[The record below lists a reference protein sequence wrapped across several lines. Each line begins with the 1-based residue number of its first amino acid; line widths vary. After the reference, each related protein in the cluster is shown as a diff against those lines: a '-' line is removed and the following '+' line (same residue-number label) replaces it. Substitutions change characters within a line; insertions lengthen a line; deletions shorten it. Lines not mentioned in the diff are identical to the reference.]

1 MIMTSH
7 RMERLQLPQQNSVF
21 ILLITFLLVCFP
33 IFSQY
38 EKELELYKVEQDLT
52 KKASL
57 GIKLWGA
64 MHKNDIDSLKKISF
78 ELIFLGVAN
87 KNDFAIAVG
96 KRSLGSCLI
105 RSGEPDKGIKFLKES
120 LDYFERK
127 EDMALVT
134 EILNEIG
141 NGYLNKGLPLEAE
154 KYYLKSLKAGKD
166 SPEPSSLFLSE
177 INLGQAYIGMK
188 NYDKASAV
196 IQHYKSES
204 LKLGK
209 LEAVA
214 NAYALLGT
222 IEQQRRNIPLAMEY
236 FAKSADFGKRS
247 KSKAQIAHALNNMAI
262 VHFEEG
268 DMKKTMELFKAALD
282 IRMKTG
288 NARYIAES
296 YFNIGGLY
304 FELGDYKNAE
314 LYYQKCLLFARQK
327 RLRRDEMDAMLAC
340 TELYK
345 IQGKEK
351 EVIQLL
357 EDYILLQEKYYS
369 QVAADNSISNEMLES
384 INELEAKR
392 KLEDR
397 QSEMRKMSESQKKI
411 WYIVYGIGGL
421 TFIVLLI
428 LLVFKKRIN

>member
-1 MIMTSH
+1 
-7 RMERLQLPQQNSVF
+7 MERISLATKITRIVPL
-21 ILLITFLLVCFP
+21 ILIMLMNLSA
-33 IFSQY
+33 FSQY
-38 EKELELYKVEQDLT
+38 EKELELFKVEDDLN

-57 GIKLWGA
+57 GIKLWGQ
-64 MHKNDIDSLKKISF
+64 MHKNAIDSLKSISF
-78 ELIFLGVAN
+78 ELIFEGVEE

-105 RSGEPDKGIKFLKES
+105 RSGEPDKGIAFLKES
-120 LDYFERK
+120 FNYFEKK
-127 EDMALVT
+127 EDKVLMT

-166 SPEPSSLFLSE
+166 SPEPTSHFLSE
-177 INLGQAYIGMK
+177 INLGQAYIGLK
-188 NYDKASAV
+188 NYDKASVV
-196 IQHYKSES
+196 IQHYKKEA

-222 IEQQRRNIPLAMEY
+222 IEQQRGNIPLAMEY
-236 FAKSADFGKRS
+236 FRKSADFGKRS
-247 KSKAQIAHALNNMAI
+247 KAKAQIAHALNNMAI

-268 DMKKTMELFKAALD
+268 DTDKTMELFKEALE
-282 IRMKTG
+282 IRLSTG

-304 FELGDYKNAE
+304 FELGDFKSAE
-314 LYYQKCLLFARQK
+314 AYYQQCLSFSRQK
-327 RLRRDEMDAMLAC
+327 KLKKDEMDVLLAL

-345 IQGKEK
+345 TQGKEK
-351 EVIQLL
+351 QVITLL
-357 EDYILLQEKYYS
+357 EEYIVLQESYYS
-369 QVAADNSISNEMLES
+369 QIAAENSTSNELIES
-384 INELEAKR
+384 IGQLEAKR
-392 KLEDR
+392 KVEEGEIEL
-397 QSEMRKMSESQKKI
+397 QKLTESQQKV

-421 TFIVLLI
+421 TFAVLLI
-428 LLVFKKRIN
+428 LLFFKNKIN